1 MKKQTK
7 LLSLLISLALLRTIL
22 PSTVRAEGSQ
32 EEPQPVVGEWEVFVT
47 NPTVPEDDGYTEAEL
62 LEGYFFSVSGLYE
75 DNSSPFLAPRPVL
88 PGELSSVYN
97 EVKPMVKQ
105 VADGTRA
112 STIFEI
118 SGTWTKP
125 KSEWGIT
132 GEVISADALTAEASA
147 AIEAAFNLDAL
158 MQRMLS
164 EMPYELYWFDK
175 TEGIG
180 MSYGVSLSG
189 EILTVKN
196 LKLSMYI
203 SQAYAKIN
211 EGGATYDPLTAD
223 TAKTSAA
230 KRAAEKATQVVAAN
244 TAKSDH
250 EKLKAYL
257 DYIKDAV
264 SYNNEAA
271 NNNAT
276 PYGDPWQII
285 YVFDNDSSTNVV
297 CEGYAKAF
305 KHLCD
310 LSSFSE
316 SDLFC
321 SLVTGTMTV
330 GTNAGPH
337 MWNIVTVGGRNYL
350 VDVTNCDADTVG
362 APDKLFLCG
371 AAENVPSEKYTAT
384 AGSQSIVYEYDTD
397 TLSDYASSDLK
408 LEEMP
413 YSPTGVSGLTV
424 SGTAVSWNATDDA
437 LYYLYPSTA
446 EDADIKAEWKNNTYA
461 SGAALYTG
469 TGETITATT
478 VDGKAMQAQSFR
490 FERVTAGDYK
500 LAIFKP
506 GKYVPK
512 IVSITVE
519 STALDLGQLKLW
531 LYGDVNYD
539 GKVLANDATQIIR
552 KANGVGSIFDT
563 GDTLTKT
570 DRVTAADL
578 NEDGVIKTN
587 DAAQITRFANG
598 LGSAFNNFK

>member
-7 LLSLLISLALLRTIL
+7 LLSLLISLALLLTIL

-32 EEPQPVVGEWEVFVT
+32 EEPQPVVGECEVFVP
-47 NPTVPEDDGYTEAEL
+47 NHTVPEDDGYTEAEL
-62 LEGYFFSVSGLYE
+62 LEGYFLSVSGLYE
-75 DNSSPFLAPRPVL
+75 DNSSPFLAPRPAL

-97 EVKPMVKQ
+97 EVKPMVKL
-105 VADGTRA
+105 VANGTRA

-118 SGTWTKP
+118 PGTWTKP

-211 EGGATYDPLTAD
+211 EGGATYDPFTAD

-257 DYIKDAV
+257 NYIKDAV

-285 YVFDNDSSTNVV
+285 YVFDNNPSTNVV

-330 GTNAGPH
+330 GTSAGPH

-350 VDVTNCDADTVG
+350 VDVTNCDTDAVG

-371 AAENVPSEKYTAT
+371 AAENVPSIKYTAT

-413 YSPTGVSGLTV
+413 YSPTSVSGLTV
-424 SGTAVSWNATDDA
+424 SGTIRSYGSASENITVTLVPIGGSPLVKSVTGSSVTYSFTGVSAGN
-437 LYYLYPSTA
+437 
-446 EDADIKAEWKNNTYA
+446 
-461 SGAALYTG
+461 YTLKVEKKG
-469 TGETITATT
+469 HAPWTE
-478 VDGKAMQAQSFR
+478 
-490 FERVTAGDYK
+490 
-500 LAIFKP
+500 
-506 GKYVPK
+506 
-512 IVSITVE
+512 SITV
-519 STALDLGQLKLW
+519 SNQNIYGKDVTVYLW
-531 LYGDVNYD
+531 GDVNKD
-539 GKVLANDATQIIR
+539 GKVNGTDALWVRQSSAGGRALDAYQKI
-552 KANGVGSIFDT
+552 
-563 GDTLTKT
+563 L
-570 DRVTAADL
+570 ADL
-578 NEDGVIKTN
+578 NRDGKVNGT
-587 DAAQITRFANG
+587 DALWIRQISA
-598 LGSAFNNFK
+598 GSRVLNY

>member
-7 LLSLLISLALLRTIL
+7 LLSFLISLALLLTIL

-32 EEPQPVVGEWEVFVT
+32 EEPEPVVGECEVFVT
-47 NPTVPEDDGYTEAEL
+47 NHTVPEDDGYTEAEL

-75 DNSSPFLAPRPVL
+75 DNSSPFLAPRPAL

-118 SGTWTKP
+118 PGTWTKP

-132 GEVISADALTAEASA
+132 GAVISAGTLTAEASA

-211 EGGATYDPLTAD
+211 EGGATYDPFTAD
-223 TAKTSAA
+223 TARTSAA
-230 KRAAEKATQVVAAN
+230 KRAAENATQVVAAN
-244 TAKSDH
+244 TAKSDY

-257 DYIKDAV
+257 DYIKAAV

-271 NNNAT
+271 NTNAT
-276 PYGDPWQII
+276 PYGDPWQLI
-285 YVFDNDSSTNVV
+285 YVFDGDPDTNVV
-297 CEGYAKAF
+297 CEGYSKAF
-305 KHLCD
+305 KYLCD

-330 GTNAGPH
+330 GTSAGPH

-350 VDVTNCDADTVG
+350 VDVTNCDTGTVG

-384 AGSQSIVYEYDTD
+384 AGSQSIVYEYDAK

-413 YSPTGVSGLTV
+413 YSPTSVSGLTV
-424 SGTAVSWNATDDA
+424 SGTIRS
-437 LYYLYPSTA
+437 YGS
-446 EDADIKAEWKNNTYA
+446 A
-461 SGAALYTG
+461 S
-469 TGETITATT
+469 E
-478 VDGKAMQAQSFR
+478 
-490 FERVTAGDYK
+490 
-500 LAIFKP
+500 
-506 GKYVPK
+506 
-512 IVSITVE
+512 SITVTLIPIGGSPLVKSVSGISVNYSFTGVSAGNYTLKVQKKGHAPWTE
-519 STALDLGQLKLW
+519 SITVSNQNIYGKDVTVYLW
-531 LYGDVNYD
+531 GDVNRD
-539 GKVLANDATQIIR
+539 GKVNGTDALWVRQSSAGGR
-552 KANGVGSIFDT
+552 
-563 GDTLTKT
+563 TLDAYQK
-570 DRVTAADL
+570 VLADL
-578 NEDGVIKTN
+578 NRDGKVNGT
-587 DAAQITRFANG
+587 DALWIRQISA
-598 LGSAFNNFK
+598 GSRVLNY

>member
-7 LLSLLISLALLRTIL
+7 LLSLLISLALLLTIL

-32 EEPQPVVGEWEVFVT
+32 EEPQPVVGECEVFVT
-47 NPTVPEDDGYTEAEL
+47 NHTVPEDDGYTEAEL

-75 DNSSPFLAPRPVL
+75 DNSSPFLAPRPAL

-105 VADGTRA
+105 VADGTRD

-118 SGTWTKP
+118 PGTWAKTK
-125 KSEWGIT
+125 SDWGIT
-132 GEVISADALTAEASA
+132 GAVISAGKLTAEASD

-230 KRAAEKATQVVAAN
+230 KRAAENATQVVAAN

-257 DYIKDAV
+257 DYIKAAV

-285 YVFDNDSSTNVV
+285 YVFDNDPSTNVV

-330 GTNAGPH
+330 GTSAGPH
-337 MWNIVTVGGRNYL
+337 MWNIVTIGGRNYL

-362 APDKLFLCG
+362 VPDKLFLCG
-371 AAENVPSEKYTAT
+371 AAENVPSKKYTAT
-384 AGSQSIVYEYDTD
+384 AGSRSIEYEYDTD

-413 YSPTGVSGLTV
+413 YSPTSVSGLTV
-424 SGTAVSWNATDDA
+424 SGTIRSYGSASEAVTVTLLQGTSVIGSPQVLTG
-437 LYYLYPSTA
+437 
-446 EDADIKAEWKNNTYA
+446 A
-461 SGAALYTG
+461 SGSVPYSQSYSFPAVPAGNYTLKVEKKG
-469 TGETITATT
+469 HAPWTEEIT
-478 VDGKAMQAQSFR
+478 VDSAAIAKD
-490 FERVTAGDYK
+490 VTIY
-500 LAIFKP
+500 
-506 GKYVPK
+506 
-512 IVSITVE
+512 
-519 STALDLGQLKLW
+519 
-531 LYGDVNYD
+531 LYGDINGD
-539 GKVLANDATQIIR
+539 GFVKAND
-552 KANGVGSIFDT
+552 KAFLARYLAYWPGYE
-563 GDTLTKT
+563 TLP
-570 DRVTAADL
+570 VYPAVADL
-578 NEDGVIKTN
+578 NGDGFIKAN
-587 DAAQITRFANG
+587 DKAILARYLAYWPGYETLPIP
-598 LGSAFNNFK
+598 

>member
-7 LLSLLISLALLRTIL
+7 LLSLLISLALLLTIL

-32 EEPQPVVGEWEVFVT
+32 EEPEPVVGECEVFVT
-47 NPTVPEDDGYTEAEL
+47 NHTVPEDDGYTEAEL

-75 DNSSPFLAPRPVL
+75 DNSSPFLAPRPAL

-97 EVKPMVKQ
+97 EVKPMVKL

-112 STIFEI
+112 STIFEVP
-118 SGTWTKP
+118 GTWAKT

-132 GEVISADALTAEASA
+132 GEGISAGTLTAEASA

-230 KRAAEKATQVVAAN
+230 KRAAENATQVVAAN

-330 GTNAGPH
+330 GTKAGPH
-337 MWNIVTVGGRNYL
+337 MWNIVTIGGRNYL
-350 VDVTNCDADTVG
+350 VDATNCDADTVG
-362 APDKLFLCG
+362 VPDKLFLCG
-371 AAENVPSEKYTAT
+371 AAENEPGKKYTAT
-384 AGSQSIVYEYDTD
+384 AGSQSIVYEYDAK
-397 TLSDYASSDLK
+397 TLSDYDSSDLK

-413 YSPTGVSGLTV
+413 YSPTSVSGLTV
-424 SGTAVSWNATDDA
+424 SGMIRS
-437 LYYLYPSTA
+437 YGS
-446 EDADIKAEWKNNTYA
+446 A
-461 SGAALYTG
+461 S
-469 TGETITATT
+469 E
-478 VDGKAMQAQSFR
+478 
-490 FERVTAGDYK
+490 
-500 LAIFKP
+500 
-506 GKYVPK
+506 
-512 IVSITVE
+512 SITVTLIPIGGSPLVKSVSGSSVDYSFTGVSAGNYTLKVEKKGHAPWTE
-519 STALDLGQLKLW
+519 SITVSNQNIYGKDVTVYLW
-531 LYGDVNYD
+531 GDVNRD
-539 GKVLANDATQIIR
+539 GY
-552 KANGVGSIFDT
+552 
-563 GDTLTKT
+563 
-570 DRVTAADL
+570 VTAADAQEIQRKAAGL
-578 NEDGVIKTN
+578 SSVFSTDPNTAYCISRADVNN
-587 DAAQITRFANG
+587 DNRITAADAQEIQRKAAG
-598 LGSAFNNFK
+598 LSSTIDSLP

>member
-7 LLSLLISLALLRTIL
+7 LLSLLISLALLLTIL

-32 EEPQPVVGEWEVFVT
+32 EEPQPVVGECEVFVT
-47 NPTVPEDDGYTEAEL
+47 NHTVPEDDGYTEAEL

-75 DNSSPFLAPRPVL
+75 DNSSPFLAPRPAL

-97 EVKPMVKQ
+97 EVKPMVKL

-112 STIFEI
+112 STIFEVP
-118 SGTWTKP
+118 GTWAKT

-132 GEVISADALTAEASA
+132 GEGISAGTLTAEASA

-230 KRAAEKATQVVAAN
+230 KRAAENATQVVAAN

-257 DYIKDAV
+257 DYIKAAV

-330 GTNAGPH
+330 GTSAGPH

-362 APDKLFLCG
+362 VPDKLFLCG
-371 AAENVPSEKYTAT
+371 AAENEPGKKYTAT
-384 AGSQSIVYEYDTD
+384 AGSQSIVYEYDAD

-413 YSPTGVSGLTV
+413 YSPTSVSGLTV
-424 SGTAVSWNATDDA
+424 SGMIRS
-437 LYYLYPSTA
+437 YGS
-446 EDADIKAEWKNNTYA
+446 A
-461 SGAALYTG
+461 S
-469 TGETITATT
+469 E
-478 VDGKAMQAQSFR
+478 
-490 FERVTAGDYK
+490 
-500 LAIFKP
+500 
-506 GKYVPK
+506 
-512 IVSITVE
+512 SITVTLIPIGGSPLVKAVAGSSVTYSFTGVSAGNYTLKVEKKGHAPWTE
-519 STALDLGQLKLW
+519 SITVSNQNIYGKDVTVYLW
-531 LYGDVNYD
+531 GDVNRD
-539 GKVLANDATQIIR
+539 GD
-552 KANGVGSIFDT
+552 
-563 GDTLTKT
+563 
-570 DRVTAADL
+570 VTAADAQ
-578 NEDGVIKTN
+578 EIQRKAAGVSSVFSTDPNTAYCISRADVNN
-587 DAAQITRFANG
+587 DNKITAADAQEIQRKAAG
-598 LGSAFNNFK
+598 LSSTIDSLP

>member
-7 LLSLLISLALLRTIL
+7 LLSLLISLALLLTIL

-32 EEPQPVVGEWEVFVT
+32 EEPQPVVGECEVFVT
-47 NPTVPEDDGYTEAEL
+47 NHTVPEDDGYTEAEL

-75 DNSSPFLAPRPVL
+75 DNSSPFLAPRPAL

-97 EVKPMVKQ
+97 EVKPMVKL

-112 STIFEI
+112 STIFEVP
-118 SGTWTKP
+118 GTWAKT

-132 GEVISADALTAEASA
+132 GEGISAGTLTAEASA

-211 EGGATYDPLTAD
+211 EGGATYEPLTAD

-230 KRAAEKATQVVAAN
+230 KRAAENATQVVAAN

-257 DYIKDAV
+257 DYIKAAV

-305 KHLCD
+305 KYLCD

-330 GTNAGPH
+330 GTSAGPH
-337 MWNIVTVGGRNYL
+337 MWNIVTIGGRNYL
-350 VDVTNCDADTVG
+350 VDATNCDADTVG

-371 AAENVPSEKYTAT
+371 AAENAPSTKYTAT
-384 AGSQSIVYEYDTD
+384 AGNQSIVYEYDAD

-408 LEEMP
+408 LEKMP
-413 YSPTGVSGLTV
+413 YSPTSVSGLTV
-424 SGTAVSWNATDDA
+424 SGTIRS
-437 LYYLYPSTA
+437 YGS
-446 EDADIKAEWKNNTYA
+446 A
-461 SGAALYTG
+461 S
-469 TGETITATT
+469 E
-478 VDGKAMQAQSFR
+478 
-490 FERVTAGDYK
+490 
-500 LAIFKP
+500 
-506 GKYVPK
+506 
-512 IVSITVE
+512 SITVTLVPIGGSPLVKAVAGSSVTYSFTGVSAGNYTLKVEKKGHAPWTE
-519 STALDLGQLKLW
+519 SITVSNQNIYGKDVTVYLW
-531 LYGDVNYD
+531 GDVNRD
-539 GKVLANDATQIIR
+539 GD
-552 KANGVGSIFDT
+552 
-563 GDTLTKT
+563 
-570 DRVTAADL
+570 VTAADAQ
-578 NEDGVIKTN
+578 EIQRKAAGVSSVFSTDPNTAYCISRADVNN
-587 DAAQITRFANG
+587 DNRITAADAQEIQRKAAG
-598 LGSAFNNFK
+598 LSSTIDSLP

>member
-7 LLSLLISLALLRTIL
+7 LLSLLISLALLLTIL
-22 PSTVRAEGSQ
+22 PSTVRAESSQ
-32 EEPQPVVGEWEVFVT
+32 EEPQPVVGECEVFVT
-47 NPTVPEDDGYTEAEL
+47 NHTVPEDDGYTEAEL

-75 DNSSPFLAPRPVL
+75 DNSSPFLAPRPAL

-97 EVKPMVKQ
+97 EVKPMVKL

-118 SGTWTKP
+118 PGTWTKP

-132 GEVISADALTAEASA
+132 GEVISADALTAEASD

-230 KRAAEKATQVVAAN
+230 KRAAENATQVVAAN

-257 DYIKDAV
+257 DYIKAAV

-330 GTNAGPH
+330 GTKAGPH

-371 AAENVPSEKYTAT
+371 AAENVPSKEYTVT
-384 AGSQSIVYEYDTD
+384 AGSQSIVYEYDAD

-413 YSPTGVSGLTV
+413 YSPTSVSGLTV
-424 SGTAVSWNATDDA
+424 SGTALSWNDKDNAE
-437 LYYLYPSTA
+437 YYLYPTTMS
-446 EDADIKAEWKNNTYA
+446 DADIRAQWKTGGTV
-461 SGAALYTG
+461 SDYTHIG
-469 TGETITATT
+469 TKDTISSMT
-478 VDGKAMQAQSFR
+478 VDGKAMQSQIFSFDS
-490 FERVTAGDYK
+490 VPAGDYK
-500 LAIFKP
+500 LVIFKP
-506 GKYVPK
+506 EKYVPK
-512 IVSITVE
+512 IVEITVE

-539 GKVLANDATQIIR
+539 GKVKAGDATQILKYTSYKR
-552 KANGVGSIFDT
+552 TFSEEEM
-563 GDTLTKT
+563 L
-570 DRVTAADL
+570 AADV
-578 NEDGVIKTN
+578 NNDGKKKAG
-587 DAAQITRFANG
+587 DATQILKYTSYKA
-598 LGSAFNNFK
+598 SAFDNIP

>member
-7 LLSLLISLALLRTIL
+7 LLSLLISLALLLTIL
-22 PSTVRAEGSQ
+22 PSTVRAEESQ
-32 EEPQPVVGEWEVFVT
+32 EEPQPVAGECEVFVT
-47 NPTVPEDDGYTEAEL
+47 NHTVPEDDGYTEAEL

-75 DNSSPFLAPRPVL
+75 DNSSPFLAPRPAL

-105 VADGTRA
+105 VADGTRD

-118 SGTWTKP
+118 PGTWAKP

-132 GEVISADALTAEASA
+132 GEVISAGKLTAEASA
-147 AIEAAFNLDAL
+147 VIEAAFNLDAL

-203 SQAYAKIN
+203 SQAYTKIN
-211 EGGATYDPLTAD
+211 EGGATYDPFTAD
-223 TAKTSAA
+223 TARTSAA
-230 KRAAEKATQVVAAN
+230 KRAAENATQVVAAN
-244 TAKSDH
+244 TAKSDY

-257 DYIKDAV
+257 DYIKAAV

-271 NNNAT
+271 NTNAT
-276 PYGDPWQII
+276 PYGDPWQLI
-285 YVFDNDSSTNVV
+285 YVFDGDKNTNVV

-305 KHLCD
+305 KYLCD

-330 GTNAGPH
+330 GTSAGPH

-350 VDVTNCDADTVG
+350 VDVTNCDTGTVG

-384 AGSQSIVYEYDTD
+384 AGSQSIVYEYDAK

-408 LEEMP
+408 LEEVP
-413 YSPTGVSGLTV
+413 YSPTSVSGLTV
-424 SGTAVSWNATDDA
+424 SGTIRSYGSASENITVTLVPIGGSPLVKSVTGSSVTYSFTGVSAGN
-437 LYYLYPSTA
+437 
-446 EDADIKAEWKNNTYA
+446 
-461 SGAALYTG
+461 YTLKVEKKG
-469 TGETITATT
+469 HAPWTE
-478 VDGKAMQAQSFR
+478 
-490 FERVTAGDYK
+490 
-500 LAIFKP
+500 
-506 GKYVPK
+506 
-512 IVSITVE
+512 SITV
-519 STALDLGQLKLW
+519 SNQNIYGKDVTVYLW
-531 LYGDVNYD
+531 GDVNRD
-539 GKVLANDATQIIR
+539 GD
-552 KANGVGSIFDT
+552 
-563 GDTLTKT
+563 
-570 DRVTAADL
+570 VTAADAQEIQRKAAGL
-578 NEDGVIKTN
+578 SSVFSTDPNTAYCISRADVNN
-587 DAAQITRFANG
+587 DNKITAADAQEIQRKAAG
-598 LGSAFNNFK
+598 LSSTIDSLP

>member
-7 LLSLLISLALLRTIL
+7 LLSLLISLALLLTIL

-32 EEPQPVVGEWEVFVT
+32 EEPQPVVGKCEVFVT
-47 NPTVPEDDGYTEAEL
+47 NHTVPEDDGYTEAEL

-75 DNSSPFLAPRPVL
+75 DNSSPFLAPRPAL

-97 EVKPMVKQ
+97 EVKPMVKL

-112 STIFEI
+112 STIFEVP
-118 SGTWTKP
+118 GTWAKT

-132 GEVISADALTAEASA
+132 GEGISAGTLTAEASA

-211 EGGATYDPLTAD
+211 EGGATYDPFTAD

-230 KRAAEKATQVVAAN
+230 KRAAENATQVVAAN

-330 GTNAGPH
+330 GTSAGPH

-350 VDVTNCDADTVG
+350 VDATNCDADTVG

-371 AAENVPSEKYTAT
+371 AAENVPSKKYTAT
-384 AGSQSIVYEYDTD
+384 AGSQSIVYEYDAK

-413 YSPTGVSGLTV
+413 YSPTSVSGLTV
-424 SGTAVSWNATDDA
+424 SGMIRS
-437 LYYLYPSTA
+437 YGS
-446 EDADIKAEWKNNTYA
+446 A
-461 SGAALYTG
+461 S
-469 TGETITATT
+469 E
-478 VDGKAMQAQSFR
+478 
-490 FERVTAGDYK
+490 
-500 LAIFKP
+500 
-506 GKYVPK
+506 
-512 IVSITVE
+512 SITVTLIPIGGSPLVKAVAGSSVTYSFTGVSAGNYTLKVEKKGHAPWTE
-519 STALDLGQLKLW
+519 SITVSNQNIYGKDVTVYLW
-531 LYGDVNYD
+531 GDVNRD
-539 GKVLANDATQIIR
+539 GD
-552 KANGVGSIFDT
+552 
-563 GDTLTKT
+563 
-570 DRVTAADL
+570 VTAADAQEIQRKAAGL
-578 NEDGVIKTN
+578 SSVFSTDPNTAYCVSRADVNN
-587 DAAQITRFANG
+587 DNKITAADAQEIQRKAAG
-598 LGSAFNNFK
+598 LSSTIDSLP

>member
-7 LLSLLISLALLRTIL
+7 LLSLLISLALLLAIL

-32 EEPQPVVGEWEVFVT
+32 EEPQPVVGECEVFVT
-47 NPTVPEDDGYTEAEL
+47 NHTVPEDDGYTEAEL

-75 DNSSPFLAPRPVL
+75 DNSSPFLAPRPPL

-97 EVKPMVKQ
+97 EVKPMVKL

-118 SGTWTKP
+118 PGTWTKP

-132 GEVISADALTAEASA
+132 GAVISAGTLTAEASA

-211 EGGATYDPLTAD
+211 EDGATYDPLTAD

-230 KRAAEKATQVVAAN
+230 KRAAENATQVVAAN

-257 DYIKDAV
+257 DYIKAAV

-285 YVFDNDSSTNVV
+285 YVFDNNPFTNVV

-330 GTNAGPH
+330 GTSAGPH

-384 AGSQSIVYEYDTD
+384 AGSQSIVYEYGAD

-413 YSPTGVSGLTV
+413 YSPTSVSGLTV
-424 SGTAVSWNATDDA
+424 SGMIRS
-437 LYYLYPSTA
+437 YGS
-446 EDADIKAEWKNNTYA
+446 A
-461 SGAALYTG
+461 S
-469 TGETITATT
+469 E
-478 VDGKAMQAQSFR
+478 
-490 FERVTAGDYK
+490 
-500 LAIFKP
+500 
-506 GKYVPK
+506 
-512 IVSITVE
+512 SITVTLIPIGGSPLVKSVTGSSVNYSFTGVSAGNYTLKVEKKGHAPWAE
-519 STALDLGQLKLW
+519 SITVSNQNIYGKDVTVYLW
-531 LYGDVNYD
+531 GDVNRD
-539 GKVLANDATQIIR
+539 GKVNSTDALWVRQSSAGGRTLDNYQRTLANVNADNKVNSTDALWIRQIS
-552 KANGVGSIFDT
+552 AGS
-563 GDTLTKT
+563 
-570 DRVTAADL
+570 RVL
-578 NEDGVIKTN
+578 NY
-587 DAAQITRFANG
+587 
-598 LGSAFNNFK
+598 

>member
-7 LLSLLISLALLRTIL
+7 LLSLLISLALLLTIL

-32 EEPQPVVGEWEVFVT
+32 EEPEPVVGECEVFVT
-47 NPTVPEDDGYTEAEL
+47 NHTVPEDDGYTEAEL

-75 DNSSPFLAPRPVL
+75 DNSSPFLAPRPAL

-97 EVKPMVKQ
+97 EVKPMVKL

-112 STIFEI
+112 STIFEVP
-118 SGTWTKP
+118 GTWAKT

-132 GEVISADALTAEASA
+132 GEGISAGTLTAEASA

-230 KRAAEKATQVVAAN
+230 KRAAENATQVVAAN

-257 DYIKDAV
+257 DYIKAAV

-330 GTNAGPH
+330 GTSAGPH

-371 AAENVPSEKYTAT
+371 AAENVPSKKYTAT
-384 AGSQSIVYEYDTD
+384 AGSQNIVYEYDAD

-413 YSPTGVSGLTV
+413 YSPTSVSGLTV
-424 SGTAVSWNATDDA
+424 SGLIRS
-437 LYYLYPSTA
+437 YGS
-446 EDADIKAEWKNNTYA
+446 A
-461 SGAALYTG
+461 S
-469 TGETITATT
+469 E
-478 VDGKAMQAQSFR
+478 
-490 FERVTAGDYK
+490 
-500 LAIFKP
+500 
-506 GKYVPK
+506 
-512 IVSITVE
+512 SITVTLIPIGGSPLVKSVTGSSVTYSFTGVSAGNYILKVEKKGHAPWTE
-519 STALDLGQLKLW
+519 SITVSNQNIYGKDVTVYLW
-531 LYGDVNYD
+531 GDVNRD
-539 GKVLANDATQIIR
+539 GKVNGTDALWVRQSSAGGR
-552 KANGVGSIFDT
+552 
-563 GDTLTKT
+563 TLDAYQK
-570 DRVTAADL
+570 VLADL
-578 NEDGVIKTN
+578 NRDGKVNGT
-587 DAAQITRFANG
+587 DALWIRQISA
-598 LGSAFNNFK
+598 GSRVLNY

>member
-7 LLSLLISLALLRTIL
+7 LLSLLISLALLLTIL

-32 EEPQPVVGEWEVFVT
+32 EEPEPVVGECEVFVT
-47 NPTVPEDDGYTEAEL
+47 NHTVPEDDGYTEAEL

-75 DNSSPFLAPRPVL
+75 DNSSPFLAPRPAL

-118 SGTWTKP
+118 PGTWTKP

-132 GEVISADALTAEASA
+132 GAVISAGTLTAEASA

-211 EGGATYDPLTAD
+211 EDGATYDPLTAD
-223 TAKTSAA
+223 TAKTSTA
-230 KRAAEKATQVVAAN
+230 KRAAENATQVVAAN

-285 YVFDNDSSTNVV
+285 YVFDKNPFTNVV

-330 GTNAGPH
+330 GTSAGPH

-350 VDVTNCDADTVG
+350 VDVTNCDTGTVG

-384 AGSQSIVYEYDTD
+384 AGSQSIVYEYDAK

-408 LEEMP
+408 LEEVP
-413 YSPTGVSGLTV
+413 YSPTSVSGLTV
-424 SGTAVSWNATDDA
+424 SGTIRS
-437 LYYLYPSTA
+437 YGS
-446 EDADIKAEWKNNTYA
+446 A
-461 SGAALYTG
+461 S
-469 TGETITATT
+469 E
-478 VDGKAMQAQSFR
+478 
-490 FERVTAGDYK
+490 
-500 LAIFKP
+500 
-506 GKYVPK
+506 
-512 IVSITVE
+512 SITVTLVPIGGSPLVKSVSGSSVNYSFTGVSAGNYTLKVEKKGHAPWTE
-519 STALDLGQLKLW
+519 SITVSNQNIYGKDVTVYLW
-531 LYGDVNYD
+531 GDVNRD
-539 GKVLANDATQIIR
+539 GD
-552 KANGVGSIFDT
+552 
-563 GDTLTKT
+563 
-570 DRVTAADL
+570 VTAADAQEIQRKAAGL
-578 NEDGVIKTN
+578 SSVFSTDPNTAYCISRADVNN
-587 DAAQITRFANG
+587 DNRITAADAQEIQRKAAG
-598 LGSAFNNFK
+598 LSSTIDSLP

>member
-7 LLSLLISLALLRTIL
+7 LLSLLISLALLLTIL

-32 EEPQPVVGEWEVFVT
+32 EEPQPVVGECEVFVT
-47 NPTVPEDDGYTEAEL
+47 NHTVPEDDGYTEAEL

-75 DNSSPFLAPRPVL
+75 DNSSPFLAPRPAL

-118 SGTWTKP
+118 PGTWTKT
-125 KSEWGIT
+125 KSAWGIT
-132 GEVISADALTAEASA
+132 GAVTSEGTLTADASA

-230 KRAAEKATQVVAAN
+230 KRAAENATQVVAAN
-244 TAKSDH
+244 TTKSDH

-257 DYIKDAV
+257 DYIKAAV

-305 KHLCD
+305 KYLCD

-330 GTNAGPH
+330 GTKAGPH

-350 VDVTNCDADTVG
+350 VDVTNCDTGTVG
-362 APDKLFLCG
+362 AQDKLFLCG
-371 AAENVPSEKYTAT
+371 AAENVPSKKYTAT
-384 AGSQSIVYEYDTD
+384 AGSQSIVYEYDAK

-413 YSPTGVSGLTV
+413 YSPTSVSGLTV
-424 SGTAVSWNATDDA
+424 SGTAVSWNDSNDA
-437 LYYLYPSTA
+437 QYYLYPSTMT
-446 EDADIKAEWKNNTYA
+446 DADIRAQWKKGVTV
-461 SGAALYTG
+461 SGYSYIG
-469 TGETITATT
+469 TGGAVTATT
-478 VDGKAMQAQSFR
+478 VDGKAMKAQTFN
-490 FERVTAGDYK
+490 FGTIPAGSYK
-500 LAIFKP
+500 LVIFKP
-506 GKYVPK
+506 KKYVPK
-512 IVSITVE
+512 IVPITVD
-519 STALDLGQLKLW
+519 STDYDCGQLKLW

-539 GKVLANDATQIIR
+539 GKVKAGDATQILKYTSYKR
-552 KANGVGSIFDT
+552 TFSEEEM
-563 GDTLTKT
+563 L
-570 DRVTAADL
+570 AADV
-578 NEDGVIKTN
+578 NNDGKIKAG
-587 DAAQITRFANG
+587 DATQILKYTSYKA
-598 LGSAFNNFK
+598 SAFDNIP

>member
-7 LLSLLISLALLRTIL
+7 LLSLLISLALLLTIL

-32 EEPQPVVGEWEVFVT
+32 EEPEPVVGECEVFVT
-47 NPTVPEDDGYTEAEL
+47 NHTVPEDDGYTEAEL

-75 DNSSPFLAPRPVL
+75 DNSSPFLAPRPAL

-118 SGTWTKP
+118 PGTWTKP

-132 GEVISADALTAEASA
+132 GAVISAGTLTAEASA

-211 EGGATYDPLTAD
+211 EDGATYDPLTAD
-223 TAKTSAA
+223 TAKTSTA
-230 KRAAEKATQVVAAN
+230 KRAAENATQVVAAN

-285 YVFDNDSSTNVV
+285 YVFDNDPSTNVV

-316 SDLFC
+316 SDLYC

-330 GTNAGPH
+330 GTSAGPH

-350 VDVTNCDADTVG
+350 VDVTNCDDDTVG
-362 APDKLFLCG
+362 VPDKLFLCG
-371 AAENVPSEKYTAT
+371 ATENEPSTKYTVT
-384 AGSQSIVYEYDTD
+384 AGSQSIVYEYDAN

-408 LEEMP
+408 LEKMP
-413 YSPTGVSGLTV
+413 YSPTSVSGLTV
-424 SGTAVSWNATDDA
+424 SGTIRS
-437 LYYLYPSTA
+437 YGS
-446 EDADIKAEWKNNTYA
+446 A
-461 SGAALYTG
+461 S
-469 TGETITATT
+469 E
-478 VDGKAMQAQSFR
+478 
-490 FERVTAGDYK
+490 
-500 LAIFKP
+500 
-506 GKYVPK
+506 
-512 IVSITVE
+512 SITVTLVPIGG
-519 STALDLGQLKLW
+519 SPLVKSVTGSSVNYSFTGVSAGNYTLKVEKKGHAPWTEAITVSNQNIYGKDVTVYLW
-531 LYGDVNYD
+531 GDVNRD
-539 GKVLANDATQIIR
+539 GKVNSTDALWVRQSSAGGRTLDNYQRTLANVNADNKVNSTDALWIRQIS
-552 KANGVGSIFDT
+552 AGS
-563 GDTLTKT
+563 
-570 DRVTAADL
+570 RVL
-578 NEDGVIKTN
+578 NY
-587 DAAQITRFANG
+587 
-598 LGSAFNNFK
+598 

>member
-7 LLSLLISLALLRTIL
+7 LLSLLISLALLLTIL
-22 PSTVRAEGSQ
+22 PSTARAQGSQ
-32 EEPQPVVGEWEVFVT
+32 EEPQPVVGECEVFVT
-47 NPTVPEDDGYTEAEL
+47 NHTVPEDDGYTEAEL

-75 DNSSPFLAPRPVL
+75 DNSSPFLAPRPAL

-97 EVKPMVKQ
+97 EVKPMVKL

-118 SGTWTKP
+118 PGTRTKP

-211 EGGATYDPLTAD
+211 EGGATYDPFTAN

-230 KRAAEKATQVVAAN
+230 KRAAENATQVVAAN

-276 PYGDPWQII
+276 PYGDPWQLI
-285 YVFDNDSSTNVV
+285 YVFDNNPSTNVV

-316 SDLFC
+316 SDLLC

-330 GTNAGPH
+330 GTSAGPH
-337 MWNIVTVGGRNYL
+337 MWNIVTFGSRNYL

-371 AAENVPSEKYTAT
+371 AAENEPSKKYTAT
-384 AGSQSIVYEYDTD
+384 AGSQSIVYEYDAD

-413 YSPTGVSGLTV
+413 YSPTSVSGLTV
-424 SGTAVSWNATDDA
+424 SGTIRS
-437 LYYLYPSTA
+437 YGS
-446 EDADIKAEWKNNTYA
+446 A
-461 SGAALYTG
+461 S
-469 TGETITATT
+469 E
-478 VDGKAMQAQSFR
+478 
-490 FERVTAGDYK
+490 
-500 LAIFKP
+500 
-506 GKYVPK
+506 
-512 IVSITVE
+512 SITVTLVPIGGSPLVKSVTGSSVTYSFTGVSAGNYTLKVEKNGHAPWTE
-519 STALDLGQLKLW
+519 SITVSNQNIYGKDVTVYLW
-531 LYGDVNYD
+531 GDVNRD
-539 GKVLANDATQIIR
+539 GY
-552 KANGVGSIFDT
+552 
-563 GDTLTKT
+563 
-570 DRVTAADL
+570 VTAADAQEIQRKAAGL
-578 NEDGVIKTN
+578 SSVFSTDPNTAYCISRADVNN
-587 DAAQITRFANG
+587 DNRITAADAQEIQRKAAG
-598 LGSAFNNFK
+598 LSSTIDSLP

>member
-7 LLSLLISLALLRTIL
+7 LLSLLISLALLLTIL
-22 PSTVRAEGSQ
+22 PSTVRAEGLQ
-32 EEPQPVVGEWEVFVT
+32 EEPQPVVGECEVFVT
-47 NPTVPEDDGYTEAEL
+47 NHTVPEDDGYTEAEL

-75 DNSSPFLAPRPVL
+75 DNSSPFLAPRPAL

-118 SGTWTKP
+118 PGTWAKP

-132 GEVISADALTAEASA
+132 GEVISAGKLTAEASA
-147 AIEAAFNLDAL
+147 VIEAAFNLDAL

-203 SQAYAKIN
+203 SQAYTKIN
-211 EGGATYDPLTAD
+211 EGGATYDPFTAD
-223 TAKTSAA
+223 TARTSAA
-230 KRAAEKATQVVAAN
+230 KRAAENATQVVAAN

-305 KHLCD
+305 KYLCD

-330 GTNAGPH
+330 GTSAGPH

-362 APDKLFLCG
+362 VPDKLFLCG

-384 AGSQSIVYEYDTD
+384 AGSQSIVYEYDAK

-408 LEEMP
+408 LEEVP
-413 YSPTGVSGLTV
+413 YSPTSVSGLTV
-424 SGTAVSWNATDDA
+424 SGTIRS
-437 LYYLYPSTA
+437 YGS
-446 EDADIKAEWKNNTYA
+446 A
-461 SGAALYTG
+461 S
-469 TGETITATT
+469 EN
-478 VDGKAMQAQSFR
+478 
-490 FERVTAGDYK
+490 
-500 LAIFKP
+500 
-506 GKYVPK
+506 
-512 IVSITVE
+512 ITVTLVPIGGSPLVKSVTGSSVTYSFTGVSAGNYTLKVEKKGHAPWTE
-519 STALDLGQLKLW
+519 SVTVSNQNIYGKDVTVYLW
-531 LYGDVNYD
+531 GDINRD
-539 GKVLANDATQIIR
+539 GD
-552 KANGVGSIFDT
+552 
-563 GDTLTKT
+563 
-570 DRVTAADL
+570 VTAADAQEIQRKAAGL
-578 NEDGVIKTN
+578 SSVFGTDPNTAYCISRADINSDNKITAA
-587 DAAQITRFANG
+587 DAQEIQRKAAG
-598 LGSAFNNFK
+598 LSSTIDNLP

>member
-7 LLSLLISLALLRTIL
+7 LLSLLISLALLLTIL

-32 EEPQPVVGEWEVFVT
+32 EEPQPVVGECEVFVT
-47 NPTVPEDDGYTEAEL
+47 NHTVPEDDGYTEAEL

-75 DNSSPFLAPRPVL
+75 DNSSPFLAPRPAL

-97 EVKPMVKQ
+97 EVKPMVKL

-112 STIFEI
+112 STIFELP
-118 SGTWTKP
+118 GTWTKP

-132 GEVISADALTAEASA
+132 GEGISAGTLTAEASA

-230 KRAAEKATQVVAAN
+230 KRAAENATQVVAAN

-257 DYIKDAV
+257 DYIKAAV

-330 GTNAGPH
+330 GTSAGPH

-362 APDKLFLCG
+362 VPDKLFLCG
-371 AAENVPSEKYTAT
+371 AAENEPGKKYTAT
-384 AGSQSIVYEYDTD
+384 AGSQSIVYEYDAD

-413 YSPTGVSGLTV
+413 YSPTSVSGLTV
-424 SGTAVSWNATDDA
+424 SGMIRS
-437 LYYLYPSTA
+437 YGS
-446 EDADIKAEWKNNTYA
+446 A
-461 SGAALYTG
+461 S
-469 TGETITATT
+469 E
-478 VDGKAMQAQSFR
+478 
-490 FERVTAGDYK
+490 
-500 LAIFKP
+500 
-506 GKYVPK
+506 
-512 IVSITVE
+512 SITVTLIPIGGSPLVKSVSGSSVDYSFTGVSAGNYTLKVEKKGHAPWTE
-519 STALDLGQLKLW
+519 SITVSNQNIYGKDVTVYLW
-531 LYGDVNYD
+531 GDVNRD
-539 GKVLANDATQIIR
+539 GKVNGTDALWVRQSSAGGR
-552 KANGVGSIFDT
+552 
-563 GDTLTKT
+563 TLDAYQK
-570 DRVTAADL
+570 VLADL
-578 NEDGVIKTN
+578 NRDGKVNGT
-587 DAAQITRFANG
+587 DALWIRQISA
-598 LGSAFNNFK
+598 GSRVLNY

>member
-7 LLSLLISLALLRTIL
+7 LLSLLISLALLLTIL

-32 EEPQPVVGEWEVFVT
+32 EEPEPVVGECEVFVT
-47 NPTVPEDDGYTEAEL
+47 NHTVPEDDGYTEAEL

-75 DNSSPFLAPRPVL
+75 DNFSPFLAPRPPL

-97 EVKPMVKQ
+97 EVKPMVKL

-118 SGTWTKP
+118 PGTWTKP

-132 GEVISADALTAEASA
+132 GAVISAGTLTAEASA

-211 EGGATYDPLTAD
+211 EDGATYDPLTAD
-223 TAKTSAA
+223 TAKTSTA
-230 KRAAEKATQVVAAN
+230 KRAAENATQVVAAN

-285 YVFDNDSSTNVV
+285 YVFDNDPSTNVV

-316 SDLFC
+316 SDLYC

-330 GTNAGPH
+330 GTSAGPH

-350 VDVTNCDADTVG
+350 VDVTNCDDDTVG
-362 APDKLFLCG
+362 VPDKLFLCG
-371 AAENVPSEKYTAT
+371 ATENEPSTKYTVT
-384 AGSQSIVYEYDTD
+384 AGSQSIVYEYDAN

-408 LEEMP
+408 LEKMP
-413 YSPTGVSGLTV
+413 YSPTSVSGLTV
-424 SGTAVSWNATDDA
+424 SGTIRS
-437 LYYLYPSTA
+437 YGS
-446 EDADIKAEWKNNTYA
+446 A
-461 SGAALYTG
+461 S
-469 TGETITATT
+469 E
-478 VDGKAMQAQSFR
+478 
-490 FERVTAGDYK
+490 
-500 LAIFKP
+500 
-506 GKYVPK
+506 
-512 IVSITVE
+512 SITVTLVPIGG
-519 STALDLGQLKLW
+519 SPLVKSVTGSSVNYSFTGVSAGNYTLKVEKKGHAPWTEAITVSNQNIYGKDVTVYLW
-531 LYGDVNYD
+531 GDVNRD
-539 GKVLANDATQIIR
+539 GKVNSTDALWVRQSSAGGRTLDNYQRTLANVNADNKVNSTDALWIRQIS
-552 KANGVGSIFDT
+552 AGS
-563 GDTLTKT
+563 
-570 DRVTAADL
+570 RVL
-578 NEDGVIKTN
+578 NY
-587 DAAQITRFANG
+587 
-598 LGSAFNNFK
+598 

>member
-7 LLSLLISLALLRTIL
+7 LLSLLISLALLLTIL

-32 EEPQPVVGEWEVFVT
+32 EEPQPVVGECEVFVP
-47 NPTVPEDDGYTEAEL
+47 NHTVPEDDGYTEAEL

-75 DNSSPFLAPRPVL
+75 DNSSPFLAPRPAL

-118 SGTWTKP
+118 PGTWAKT

-132 GEVISADALTAEASA
+132 GAVISAGKLTAEASA

-189 EILTVKN
+189 EILTVNN

-230 KRAAEKATQVVAAN
+230 KRAAENATQVVAAN

-257 DYIKDAV
+257 DYIKTAV

-285 YVFDNDSSTNVV
+285 YVFDNDLSTNVV

-330 GTNAGPH
+330 GTKAGPH

-371 AAENVPSEKYTAT
+371 AAENVPSQKYTAT
-384 AGSQSIVYEYDTD
+384 AGSQSIVYEYDAK

-413 YSPTGVSGLTV
+413 YSPTSVSGLTV
-424 SGTAVSWNATDDA
+424 SGTIRS
-437 LYYLYPSTA
+437 YGS
-446 EDADIKAEWKNNTYA
+446 A
-461 SGAALYTG
+461 S
-469 TGETITATT
+469 E
-478 VDGKAMQAQSFR
+478 
-490 FERVTAGDYK
+490 
-500 LAIFKP
+500 
-506 GKYVPK
+506 
-512 IVSITVE
+512 SITVTLVPIGGSPLVKSVTGSSVTYSFTGVSAGNYTLKVEKNGHAPWTE
-519 STALDLGQLKLW
+519 SITVSNQNIYGKDVTVYLW
-531 LYGDVNYD
+531 GDVNRD
-539 GKVLANDATQIIR
+539 GD
-552 KANGVGSIFDT
+552 
-563 GDTLTKT
+563 
-570 DRVTAADL
+570 VTAADAQEIQRKAAGL
-578 NEDGVIKTN
+578 SSVFSTDPNTAYCISRADVNN
-587 DAAQITRFANG
+587 DNKITAADAQEIQRKAAG
-598 LGSAFNNFK
+598 LSSTIDSLP

>member
-7 LLSLLISLALLRTIL
+7 LLSLLISLALLLTIL

-32 EEPQPVVGEWEVFVT
+32 EEPQPVVGKCEVFVT
-47 NPTVPEDDGYTEAEL
+47 NHTVPEDDGYTEAEL

-75 DNSSPFLAPRPVL
+75 DNSSPFLAPRPAL

-97 EVKPMVKQ
+97 EVKPMVKL

-112 STIFEI
+112 STIFEVP
-118 SGTWTKP
+118 GTWAKT

-132 GEVISADALTAEASA
+132 GEGISAGTLTAEASA

-230 KRAAEKATQVVAAN
+230 KRAAENATQVVAAN

-305 KHLCD
+305 KYLCD
-310 LSSFSE
+310 LYSFSE

-330 GTNAGPH
+330 GTSAGPH
-337 MWNIVTVGGRNYL
+337 MWNIVTIGGRNYL
-350 VDVTNCDADTVG
+350 VDVTNCDTRTVG
-362 APDKLFLCG
+362 APNQLFLCG
-371 AAENVPSEKYTAT
+371 VTEIEGAKKYKANV
-384 AGSQSIVYEYDTD
+384 GSGVTYEYDDETISNF
-397 TLSDYASSDLK
+397 TEEELK
-408 LEEMP
+408 L
-413 YSPTGVSGLTV
+413 SPTAYT
-424 SGTAVSWNATDDA
+424 
-437 LYYLYPSTA
+437 P
-446 EDADIKAEWKNNTYA
+446 
-461 SGAALYTG
+461 SGAATPL
-469 TGETITATT
+469 
-478 VDGKAMQAQSFR
+478 
-490 FERVTAGDYK
+490 
-500 LAIFKP
+500 L
-506 GKYVPK
+506 
-512 IVSITVE
+512 
-519 STALDLGQLKLW
+519 
-531 LYGDVNYD
+531 GDVNKD
-539 GKVLANDATQIIR
+539 GKIDANDMQRIYAHISGENVFSDLAQGDVNGDS
-552 KANGVGSIFDT
+552 KVDANDMQRIYAHISGENSFH
-563 GDTLTKT
+563 
-570 DRVTAADL
+570 
-578 NEDGVIKTN
+578 
-587 DAAQITRFANG
+587 
-598 LGSAFNNFK
+598 

>member
-7 LLSLLISLALLRTIL
+7 LLSLLISLALLLTIL

-32 EEPQPVVGEWEVFVT
+32 EEPQPVVGECEVFVT
-47 NPTVPEDDGYTEAEL
+47 NHTVPEDDGYTEAEL

-75 DNSSPFLAPRPVL
+75 DNSSPFLAPRPTL

-97 EVKPMVKQ
+97 EVKPMVKL

-118 SGTWTKP
+118 PGTWTKP

-211 EGGATYDPLTAD
+211 EGGATYDPFTAN

-230 KRAAEKATQVVAAN
+230 KRAAENATQVVTAN

-276 PYGDPWQII
+276 PYGDPWQLI
-285 YVFDNDSSTNVV
+285 YVFDNNPSTNVV

-316 SDLFC
+316 SDLLC

-330 GTNAGPH
+330 GTSAGPH
-337 MWNIVTVGGRNYL
+337 MWNIVTFGSRNYL

-371 AAENVPSEKYTAT
+371 AAENEPSKKYTAT
-384 AGSQSIVYEYDTD
+384 AGSQSIVYEYDAD

-413 YSPTGVSGLTV
+413 YSPTSVSGLTV
-424 SGTAVSWNATDDA
+424 SGTIRS
-437 LYYLYPSTA
+437 YGS
-446 EDADIKAEWKNNTYA
+446 A
-461 SGAALYTG
+461 S
-469 TGETITATT
+469 E
-478 VDGKAMQAQSFR
+478 
-490 FERVTAGDYK
+490 
-500 LAIFKP
+500 
-506 GKYVPK
+506 
-512 IVSITVE
+512 SITVTLVPIGGSPLVKSVTGSSVNYSFTGVSAGNYTLKVEKKGHAPWTE
-519 STALDLGQLKLW
+519 SITVSNQNIYGKDVTVYLW
-531 LYGDVNYD
+531 GDVNRD
-539 GKVLANDATQIIR
+539 GKVNSTDALWVRQSSAGGRTLDNYQRTLANVNADNKVNSTDALWIRQIS
-552 KANGVGSIFDT
+552 AGS
-563 GDTLTKT
+563 
-570 DRVTAADL
+570 RVL
-578 NEDGVIKTN
+578 NY
-587 DAAQITRFANG
+587 
-598 LGSAFNNFK
+598 

>member
-7 LLSLLISLALLRTIL
+7 LLSLLISLALLLTIL

-32 EEPQPVVGEWEVFVT
+32 EEPQPVVGECEVFVT
-47 NPTVPEDDGYTEAEL
+47 NHTVPEDDGYTEAEL

-75 DNSSPFLAPRPVL
+75 DNSSPFLAPRPAL

-118 SGTWTKP
+118 PGTWTKP

-132 GEVISADALTAEASA
+132 GEVISANALTAEASA

-175 TEGIG
+175 TKGIG

-230 KRAAEKATQVVAAN
+230 KRAAENATQVVAAN

-257 DYIKDAV
+257 DYIKAAV

-305 KHLCD
+305 KYLCD

-330 GTNAGPH
+330 GTSAGPH

-371 AAENVPSEKYTAT
+371 AAENVPSKKYTVT
-384 AGSQSIVYEYDTD
+384 AGSQSIVYEYDAD

-413 YSPTGVSGLTV
+413 YSPTSVSGLTV
-424 SGTAVSWNATDDA
+424 SGTIRS
-437 LYYLYPSTA
+437 YGS
-446 EDADIKAEWKNNTYA
+446 A
-461 SGAALYTG
+461 S
-469 TGETITATT
+469 E
-478 VDGKAMQAQSFR
+478 
-490 FERVTAGDYK
+490 
-500 LAIFKP
+500 
-506 GKYVPK
+506 
-512 IVSITVE
+512 SITVTLVPIGGSPLVKSVTGSSVTYSFTGVSAGNYTLKVEKNGHAPWTE
-519 STALDLGQLKLW
+519 SITVSNQNIYGKDVTVYLW
-531 LYGDVNYD
+531 GDVNRD
-539 GKVLANDATQIIR
+539 GD
-552 KANGVGSIFDT
+552 
-563 GDTLTKT
+563 
-570 DRVTAADL
+570 VTAADAQEIQRKAAGL
-578 NEDGVIKTN
+578 SSVFSTDPNTAYCISRADVNN
-587 DAAQITRFANG
+587 DNKITAADAQEIQRKAAG
-598 LGSAFNNFK
+598 LSSTIDSLP

>member
-7 LLSLLISLALLRTIL
+7 LLSLLISLALLLTIL

-32 EEPQPVVGEWEVFVT
+32 EEPEPVVGECEVFVT
-47 NPTVPEDDGYTEAEL
+47 NHTVPEDDGYTEAEL

-75 DNSSPFLAPRPVL
+75 DNSSPFLAPRPPL

-97 EVKPMVKQ
+97 EVKPMVKL

-118 SGTWTKP
+118 PGTWTKP

-132 GEVISADALTAEASA
+132 GAVISAGTLTAEASA

-211 EGGATYDPLTAD
+211 EGGATYDPFTAD
-223 TAKTSAA
+223 TARTSAA
-230 KRAAEKATQVVAAN
+230 KRAAENATQVVAAN

-257 DYIKDAV
+257 NYIKDAV

-285 YVFDNDSSTNVV
+285 YVFDKNPFTNVV

-305 KHLCD
+305 KYLCD

-330 GTNAGPH
+330 GTSAGPH

-350 VDVTNCDADTVG
+350 VDVTNCDTGTVG

-384 AGSQSIVYEYDTD
+384 AGSQSIVYEYDAK

-413 YSPTGVSGLTV
+413 YSPTSVSGLTV
-424 SGTAVSWNATDDA
+424 SGTIRSYGSASESITVTLIPIGGSPLVKSVTGSSVTYSFTGVSAGN
-437 LYYLYPSTA
+437 
-446 EDADIKAEWKNNTYA
+446 
-461 SGAALYTG
+461 YTLKVEKKG
-469 TGETITATT
+469 HAPWTESIT
-478 VDGKAMQAQSFR
+478 VSNQNI
-490 FERVTAGDYK
+490 Y
-500 LAIFKP
+500 
-506 GKYVPK
+506 GKYV
-512 IVSITVE
+512 TVY
-519 STALDLGQLKLW
+519 LW
-531 LYGDVNYD
+531 GDVNRD
-539 GKVLANDATQIIR
+539 GD
-552 KANGVGSIFDT
+552 
-563 GDTLTKT
+563 
-570 DRVTAADL
+570 VTAADAQEIQRKAAGL
-578 NEDGVIKTN
+578 SSVFSTDPNTAYCISRADVNN
-587 DAAQITRFANG
+587 DNKITAADAQEIQRKAAG
-598 LGSAFNNFK
+598 LSSTIDSLP

>member
-7 LLSLLISLALLRTIL
+7 LLSLLISLALLLTIL

-32 EEPQPVVGEWEVFVT
+32 EEPQPVVGECEVFVT
-47 NPTVPEDDGYTEAEL
+47 NHTVPEDDGYTEAEL

-75 DNSSPFLAPRPVL
+75 DNSSPFLAPRPAL

-112 STIFEI
+112 STIFEVP
-118 SGTWTKP
+118 GTWAKT

-132 GEVISADALTAEASA
+132 GEGISAGTLTAEASA

-180 MSYGVSLSG
+180 MSYRISLSG

-230 KRAAEKATQVVAAN
+230 KRAAENATQVVAAN

-257 DYIKDAV
+257 DYIKAAV

-276 PYGDPWQII
+276 PYGDPWQLI
-285 YVFDNDSSTNVV
+285 YVFDGDKNTNVV
-297 CEGYAKAF
+297 CEGYSKAF
-305 KHLCD
+305 KYLCD

-330 GTNAGPH
+330 GTSAGPH

-371 AAENVPSEKYTAT
+371 AAENEPSKKYTAT
-384 AGSQSIVYEYDTD
+384 AGSQSIVYEYDAD

-413 YSPTGVSGLTV
+413 YSPASVSGLTV
-424 SGTAVSWNATDDA
+424 SGTIRS
-437 LYYLYPSTA
+437 YGS
-446 EDADIKAEWKNNTYA
+446 A
-461 SGAALYTG
+461 S
-469 TGETITATT
+469 E
-478 VDGKAMQAQSFR
+478 
-490 FERVTAGDYK
+490 
-500 LAIFKP
+500 
-506 GKYVPK
+506 
-512 IVSITVE
+512 SITVTLVPIGGSPLVKSVTGSSVTYSFTGVSAGNYTLKVEKKGHAPWTE
-519 STALDLGQLKLW
+519 SITVSNQNIYGKDVTVYLW
-531 LYGDVNYD
+531 GDVNRD
-539 GKVLANDATQIIR
+539 GY
-552 KANGVGSIFDT
+552 
-563 GDTLTKT
+563 
-570 DRVTAADL
+570 VTAADAQEIQRKAAGL
-578 NEDGVIKTN
+578 SSVFSTDPNTAYCISRADVNN
-587 DAAQITRFANG
+587 DNRITAADAQEIQRKAAG
-598 LGSAFNNFK
+598 LSSTIDSLP

>member
-7 LLSLLISLALLRTIL
+7 LLSLLISLALLLTIL

-32 EEPQPVVGEWEVFVT
+32 EEPQPVVGECEVFVP
-47 NPTVPEDDGYTEAEL
+47 NHTVPEDDGYTEAEL

-75 DNSSPFLAPRPVL
+75 DNSSPFLAPRPAL

-118 SGTWTKP
+118 PGTWTKT

-132 GEVISADALTAEASA
+132 GAVTSEGTLTAEASA

-180 MSYGVSLSG
+180 MSYRISLSG
-189 EILTVKN
+189 ENLTVKN
-196 LKLSMYI
+196 LRLSMYI

-211 EGGATYDPLTAD
+211 EGGATYDPLTAN

-230 KRAAEKATQVVAAN
+230 KRAAENATQVVAAN

-257 DYIKDAV
+257 DYIKAAV

-285 YVFDNDSSTNVV
+285 YVFDNDPSTNVV

-330 GTNAGPH
+330 GTSAGPH
-337 MWNIVTVGGRNYL
+337 MWNIVTIGSRNYL

-371 AAENVPSEKYTAT
+371 AAENVPSKKYTAT
-384 AGSQSIVYEYDTD
+384 AGSRSIVYEYDAD

-413 YSPTGVSGLTV
+413 YSPTSVSGLTV
-424 SGTAVSWNATDDA
+424 SGTIRS
-437 LYYLYPSTA
+437 YGS
-446 EDADIKAEWKNNTYA
+446 A
-461 SGAALYTG
+461 S
-469 TGETITATT
+469 E
-478 VDGKAMQAQSFR
+478 
-490 FERVTAGDYK
+490 
-500 LAIFKP
+500 
-506 GKYVPK
+506 
-512 IVSITVE
+512 SITVTLVPIGGSPLVKSVSGSNVTYSFTGVSAGNYTLKVEKKGHAPWTE
-519 STALDLGQLKLW
+519 SITVSSQNIYGKDVAVYLW
-531 LYGDVNYD
+531 GDVNRD
-539 GKVLANDATQIIR
+539 GD
-552 KANGVGSIFDT
+552 
-563 GDTLTKT
+563 
-570 DRVTAADL
+570 VTAADAQEIQRKAAGL
-578 NEDGVIKTN
+578 SSVFSTDPNTAYCISRADVNN
-587 DAAQITRFANG
+587 DNRITAADAQEIQRKAAG
-598 LGSAFNNFK
+598 LSSTIDSLP

>member
-7 LLSLLISLALLRTIL
+7 LLSLLISLALLLTIL

-32 EEPQPVVGEWEVFVT
+32 EEPEPVVGECEVFVT
-47 NPTVPEDDGYTEAEL
+47 NHTVPEDDGYTEAEL

-75 DNSSPFLAPRPVL
+75 DNSSPFLAPRPAL

-97 EVKPMVKQ
+97 EVKPMVKL

-112 STIFEI
+112 STIFEVP
-118 SGTWTKP
+118 GTWAKT

-132 GEVISADALTAEASA
+132 GEGISAGTLTAEASA

-211 EGGATYDPLTAD
+211 EGGATYDPFTAD

-230 KRAAEKATQVVAAN
+230 KRAAENATQVVAAN

-285 YVFDNDSSTNVV
+285 YVFDNNHLTNVV

-330 GTNAGPH
+330 GTSAGPH
-337 MWNIVTVGGRNYL
+337 MWNIVTIGGRNYL
-350 VDVTNCDADTVG
+350 VDATNCDADTVG

-371 AAENVPSEKYTAT
+371 AAENEPGKKYTAT
-384 AGSQSIVYEYDTD
+384 AGSQSIVYEYDAD

-413 YSPTGVSGLTV
+413 YSPTSVSGLTV
-424 SGTAVSWNATDDA
+424 SGMIRS
-437 LYYLYPSTA
+437 YGS
-446 EDADIKAEWKNNTYA
+446 A
-461 SGAALYTG
+461 S
-469 TGETITATT
+469 E
-478 VDGKAMQAQSFR
+478 
-490 FERVTAGDYK
+490 
-500 LAIFKP
+500 
-506 GKYVPK
+506 
-512 IVSITVE
+512 SITVTLIPIGGSPLVKSVSGSSVDYSFTGVSAGNYTLKVEKKGHAPWTE
-519 STALDLGQLKLW
+519 SITVSNQNIYGKDVTVYLW
-531 LYGDVNYD
+531 GDVNRD
-539 GKVLANDATQIIR
+539 GD
-552 KANGVGSIFDT
+552 
-563 GDTLTKT
+563 
-570 DRVTAADL
+570 VTAADAQEIQRKAAGL
-578 NEDGVIKTN
+578 SSVFSTDPNTAYCISRADVNN
-587 DAAQITRFANG
+587 DNRITAADAQEIQRKAAG
-598 LGSAFNNFK
+598 LSSTIDSLP

>member
-7 LLSLLISLALLRTIL
+7 LLSLLISLALLLTIL

-32 EEPQPVVGEWEVFVT
+32 EEPEPVVGECEVFVS
-47 NPTVPEDDGYTEAEL
+47 NHTVPEDDGYTEAEL

-75 DNSSPFLAPRPVL
+75 DNSSPFLAPRPAL

-105 VADGTRA
+105 VADGTRT

-118 SGTWTKP
+118 PGTWAKT

-132 GEVISADALTAEASA
+132 GAVISAGKLTAEASA

-189 EILTVKN
+189 EILTVNN

-211 EGGATYDPLTAD
+211 EGGATYDPLTAN

-230 KRAAEKATQVVAAN
+230 KRAAENATQVVAAN

-257 DYIKDAV
+257 DYIKAAV

-271 NNNAT
+271 NNNNAT

-285 YVFDNDSSTNVV
+285 YVFDNDPSTNVV

-330 GTNAGPH
+330 GTSAGPH
-337 MWNIVTVGGRNYL
+337 MWNIVTIGGRNYL

-362 APDKLFLCG
+362 VPDKLFLCG
-371 AAENVPSEKYTAT
+371 AAENVPSKKYTAT
-384 AGSQSIVYEYDTD
+384 AGSRSIVYEYDAD

-413 YSPTGVSGLTV
+413 YSPTSVSGLTV
-424 SGTAVSWNATDDA
+424 RGTIRSYGSASESVTVTLVPIGGSPLVKSVSGSSVNYSFTGVSAGN
-437 LYYLYPSTA
+437 
-446 EDADIKAEWKNNTYA
+446 
-461 SGAALYTG
+461 YTLKVQKKG
-469 TGETITATT
+469 HAPWTE
-478 VDGKAMQAQSFR
+478 
-490 FERVTAGDYK
+490 
-500 LAIFKP
+500 
-506 GKYVPK
+506 
-512 IVSITVE
+512 SITV
-519 STALDLGQLKLW
+519 SNQNIYGKDVTVYLW
-531 LYGDVNYD
+531 GDVNRD
-539 GKVLANDATQIIR
+539 GD
-552 KANGVGSIFDT
+552 
-563 GDTLTKT
+563 
-570 DRVTAADL
+570 VTAADAQEIQRKAAGL
-578 NEDGVIKTN
+578 SSVFSTDPNTAYCISRADVNN
-587 DAAQITRFANG
+587 DNRITAADAQEIQRKAAG
-598 LGSAFNNFK
+598 LSSTIDSLP

>member
-7 LLSLLISLALLRTIL
+7 LLSLLISLALLLTIL

-32 EEPQPVVGEWEVFVT
+32 EEPQPVVGECEVFVT
-47 NPTVPEDDGYTEAEL
+47 NHTVPEDDGYTEAEL

-75 DNSSPFLAPRPVL
+75 DNSSPFLAPRPAL

-97 EVKPMVKQ
+97 EVKPMVKL

-118 SGTWTKP
+118 PGTWTKP

-147 AIEAAFNLDAL
+147 AIEASFDLDAL

-211 EGGATYDPLTAD
+211 EGGATYDPFTAN

-230 KRAAEKATQVVAAN
+230 KRAAENATQVVAAN

-276 PYGDPWQII
+276 PYGDPWQLI
-285 YVFDNDSSTNVV
+285 YVFDNNPSTNVV

-316 SDLFC
+316 SDLLC

-330 GTNAGPH
+330 GTSAGPH
-337 MWNIVTVGGRNYL
+337 MWNIVTFGSRNYL

-371 AAENVPSEKYTAT
+371 AAENEPSKKYTAT
-384 AGSQSIVYEYDTD
+384 AGSQSIVYEYDAD

-413 YSPTGVSGLTV
+413 YSPTSVSGLTV
-424 SGTAVSWNATDDA
+424 SGTAVSWNATNDA
-437 LYYLYPSTA
+437 LYYLYPSTM
-446 EDADIKAEWKNNTYA
+446 EDAAIRAQWKTGGTVTGYT
-461 SGAALYTG
+461 YTG
-469 TGETITATT
+469 AGGAVTATT
-478 VDGKAMQAQSFR
+478 VDGKAMKAQTFSFDT
-490 FERVTAGDYK
+490 VAAGEYK
-500 LAIFKP
+500 LVIFKP
-506 GKYVPK
+506 KKYVPK

-539 GKVLANDATQIIR
+539 GKVLANDAPQIIR

>member
-7 LLSLLISLALLRTIL
+7 LLSLLISLALLLTIL

-32 EEPQPVVGEWEVFVT
+32 EEPQPVVGECEVFVP
-47 NPTVPEDDGYTEAEL
+47 NHTVPEDDGYTEAEL

-75 DNSSPFLAPRPVL
+75 DNSSPFLAPRPAL

-118 SGTWTKP
+118 PGTWTKP

-132 GEVISADALTAEASA
+132 GAVISAGTLTAEASA

-223 TAKTSAA
+223 TAKTSTA
-230 KRAAEKATQVVAAN
+230 KRAAENATQVVAAK

-305 KHLCD
+305 KYLCD

-330 GTNAGPH
+330 GTSVGPH

-350 VDVTNCDADTVG
+350 VDVTNCDDDTVG
-362 APDKLFLCG
+362 VPDKLFLCG
-371 AAENVPSEKYTAT
+371 ATENEPSTKYTVT
-384 AGSQSIVYEYDTD
+384 AGSQSIVYEYDAD

-413 YSPTGVSGLTV
+413 YSPTSVSGLTV
-424 SGTAVSWNATDDA
+424 SGTIRS
-437 LYYLYPSTA
+437 YGS
-446 EDADIKAEWKNNTYA
+446 A
-461 SGAALYTG
+461 S
-469 TGETITATT
+469 E
-478 VDGKAMQAQSFR
+478 
-490 FERVTAGDYK
+490 
-500 LAIFKP
+500 
-506 GKYVPK
+506 
-512 IVSITVE
+512 SITVTLIPIGGSPLVKSVSGSSMDYSFTGVSAGNYTLKVEKKGHAPWTE
-519 STALDLGQLKLW
+519 SITVSNQNIYGKDVTVYLW
-531 LYGDVNYD
+531 GDVNRD
-539 GKVLANDATQIIR
+539 GD
-552 KANGVGSIFDT
+552 
-563 GDTLTKT
+563 
-570 DRVTAADL
+570 VTAADAQEIQRKAAGL
-578 NEDGVIKTN
+578 SSVFSTDPNTAYCISRADVNN
-587 DAAQITRFANG
+587 DNRITAADAQEIQRKAAG
-598 LGSAFNNFK
+598 LSSTIDSLP

>member
-7 LLSLLISLALLRTIL
+7 LLSLLISLALLLTIL

-32 EEPQPVVGEWEVFVT
+32 EEPQPVVGECEVFVT
-47 NPTVPEDDGYTEAEL
+47 NHTVPEDDGYTEAEL

-75 DNSSPFLAPRPVL
+75 DNSSPFLAPRPAL

-105 VADGTRA
+105 VADGTRD

-118 SGTWTKP
+118 PGTWAKP

-132 GEVISADALTAEASA
+132 GEVISAGKLTAEASA
-147 AIEAAFNLDAL
+147 AIDAAFNLDAL

-211 EGGATYDPLTAD
+211 EGGATYDPFTAD

-230 KRAAEKATQVVAAN
+230 KRAADNATQVVAAN

-285 YVFDNDSSTNVV
+285 YVFDNNPLTNVV

-330 GTNAGPH
+330 GTSAGPH
-337 MWNIVTVGGRNYL
+337 MWNIVTIGGRNYL
-350 VDVTNCDADTVG
+350 VDVTNCDADAVG

-371 AAENVPSEKYTAT
+371 AAENVPSKKYTAT
-384 AGSQSIVYEYDTD
+384 AGSRSIVYEYDAD

-408 LEEMP
+408 LEKMP
-413 YSPTGVSGLTV
+413 YSPTSVSGLTV
-424 SGTAVSWNATDDA
+424 SGM
-437 LYYLYPSTA
+437 
-446 EDADIKAEWKNNTYA
+446 IKSYGSA
-461 SGAALYTG
+461 S
-469 TGETITATT
+469 E
-478 VDGKAMQAQSFR
+478 
-490 FERVTAGDYK
+490 
-500 LAIFKP
+500 
-506 GKYVPK
+506 
-512 IVSITVE
+512 SITVTLVPIGGSPLVKSVSGISVNYSFTGVSAGNYTLKVQKKGHAPWTE
-519 STALDLGQLKLW
+519 SITVSNQNIYGKDVTVYLW
-531 LYGDVNYD
+531 GDVNRD
-539 GKVLANDATQIIR
+539 GKVNGTDALWVRQSSAGGR
-552 KANGVGSIFDT
+552 
-563 GDTLTKT
+563 TLDAYQK
-570 DRVTAADL
+570 VLADL
-578 NEDGVIKTN
+578 NRDGKVNGT
-587 DAAQITRFANG
+587 DALWIRQISA
-598 LGSAFNNFK
+598 GSRVLNY

>member
-7 LLSLLISLALLRTIL
+7 LLSLLISLALLLTIL

-32 EEPQPVVGEWEVFVT
+32 EEPQPVVGKCEVFVT
-47 NPTVPEDDGYTEAEL
+47 NHTVPEDDGYTEAEL

-75 DNSSPFLAPRPVL
+75 DNSSPFLAPRPAL

-97 EVKPMVKQ
+97 EVKPMVKL

-112 STIFEI
+112 STIFEVP
-118 SGTWTKP
+118 GTWAKT

-132 GEVISADALTAEASA
+132 GEGISAGTLTAEASA

-230 KRAAEKATQVVAAN
+230 KRAAENATQVVAAN

-285 YVFDNDSSTNVV
+285 YVFDNNPLTNVV

-330 GTNAGPH
+330 GTSAGPH

-371 AAENVPSEKYTAT
+371 AAENVPSKKYTAT
-384 AGSQSIVYEYDTD
+384 AGSQSIVYEYDAD

-413 YSPTGVSGLTV
+413 YSPTSVSGLTV
-424 SGTAVSWNATDDA
+424 SGTIRS
-437 LYYLYPSTA
+437 YGS
-446 EDADIKAEWKNNTYA
+446 A
-461 SGAALYTG
+461 S
-469 TGETITATT
+469 E
-478 VDGKAMQAQSFR
+478 
-490 FERVTAGDYK
+490 
-500 LAIFKP
+500 
-506 GKYVPK
+506 
-512 IVSITVE
+512 SITVTLVPIGG
-519 STALDLGQLKLW
+519 SPLVKAVAGSSVTYSFTGVSAGNYTLKVEKKGHAPW
-531 LYGDVNYD
+531 TEEITVDSAAIAKDVTIYLYGDINGD
-539 GKVLANDATQIIR
+539 GFVKAND
-552 KANGVGSIFDT
+552 KAFLARYLAYWPGYE
-563 GDTLTKT
+563 TLP
-570 DRVTAADL
+570 VYPAVADL
-578 NEDGVIKTN
+578 NGDGFIKAN
-587 DAAQITRFANG
+587 DKTILARYLANWPG
-598 LGSAFNNFK
+598 YETLPKI

>member
-1 MKKQTK
+1 MKKQAK
-7 LLSLLISLALLRTIL
+7 LLSLLISLALLLTIL
-22 PSTVRAEGSQ
+22 PSTARAEGSQ
-32 EEPQPVVGEWEVFVT
+32 EEPQPVVGECEVFVT
-47 NPTVPEDDGYTEAEL
+47 NHTVPEDDGYTEAEL

-75 DNSSPFLAPRPVL
+75 DNSSPFLAPRPAL

-97 EVKPMVKQ
+97 EVKPMVKL

-118 SGTWTKP
+118 PGTWTKP

-211 EGGATYDPLTAD
+211 EGGATYDPFTAN

-230 KRAAEKATQVVAAN
+230 KRAAENATQVVAAN

-276 PYGDPWQII
+276 PYGDPWQLI
-285 YVFDNDSSTNVV
+285 YVFDNNPSTNVV

-316 SDLFC
+316 SDLLC

-330 GTNAGPH
+330 GTSAGPH
-337 MWNIVTVGGRNYL
+337 MWNIVTFGSRNYL

-371 AAENVPSEKYTAT
+371 AAENEPSKKYTAT
-384 AGSQSIVYEYDTD
+384 AGSQSIVYEYDAD

-413 YSPTGVSGLTV
+413 YSPTSVSGLTV
-424 SGTAVSWNATDDA
+424 SGTIRS
-437 LYYLYPSTA
+437 YGS
-446 EDADIKAEWKNNTYA
+446 A
-461 SGAALYTG
+461 S
-469 TGETITATT
+469 E
-478 VDGKAMQAQSFR
+478 
-490 FERVTAGDYK
+490 
-500 LAIFKP
+500 
-506 GKYVPK
+506 
-512 IVSITVE
+512 SITVTLVPIGGSPLVKSVTGSSVNYSFTGVSAGNYTLKVEKKGHAPWTE
-519 STALDLGQLKLW
+519 SITVSNQNIYGKDVTVYLW
-531 LYGDVNYD
+531 GDVNRD
-539 GKVLANDATQIIR
+539 GKVNSTDALWVRQSSAGGRTLDNYQRTLANVNADNKVNSTDALWIRQIS
-552 KANGVGSIFDT
+552 AGS
-563 GDTLTKT
+563 
-570 DRVTAADL
+570 RVL
-578 NEDGVIKTN
+578 NY
-587 DAAQITRFANG
+587 
-598 LGSAFNNFK
+598 

>member
-7 LLSLLISLALLRTIL
+7 LLSLLISLALLLTIL

-32 EEPQPVVGEWEVFVT
+32 EEPEPVVGECEVFVT
-47 NPTVPEDDGYTEAEL
+47 NHTVPEDDGYTEAEL

-75 DNSSPFLAPRPVL
+75 DNSSPFLAPRPAL

-97 EVKPMVKQ
+97 EVKPMVKL

-118 SGTWTKP
+118 PGTWTKP

-147 AIEAAFNLDAL
+147 AIEAAFNLDVL

-211 EGGATYDPLTAD
+211 EDGATYDPLTAD
-223 TAKTSAA
+223 TAKTSTA
-230 KRAAEKATQVVAAN
+230 KRAAENATQVVAAN
-244 TAKSDH
+244 TAKSDY

-257 DYIKDAV
+257 DYIKAAV

-271 NNNAT
+271 NTNAT
-276 PYGDPWQII
+276 PYGDPWQLI
-285 YVFDNDSSTNVV
+285 YVFDGDKNTNVV

-305 KHLCD
+305 KYLCD

-330 GTNAGPH
+330 GTSAGPH

-350 VDVTNCDADTVG
+350 VDVTNCDTGTVG

-384 AGSQSIVYEYDTD
+384 AGSQSIVYEYDAK

-408 LEEMP
+408 LEEVP
-413 YSPTGVSGLTV
+413 YSPTSVSGLTV
-424 SGTAVSWNATDDA
+424 SGTIRSYGSASENITVTLVPIGGSPLVKSVTGSSVTYSFTGVSAGN
-437 LYYLYPSTA
+437 
-446 EDADIKAEWKNNTYA
+446 
-461 SGAALYTG
+461 YTLKVEKKG
-469 TGETITATT
+469 HAPWTE
-478 VDGKAMQAQSFR
+478 
-490 FERVTAGDYK
+490 
-500 LAIFKP
+500 
-506 GKYVPK
+506 
-512 IVSITVE
+512 SITV
-519 STALDLGQLKLW
+519 SNQNIYGKDVTVYLW
-531 LYGDVNYD
+531 GDVNRD
-539 GKVLANDATQIIR
+539 GD
-552 KANGVGSIFDT
+552 
-563 GDTLTKT
+563 
-570 DRVTAADL
+570 VTAADAQEIQRKAAGL
-578 NEDGVIKTN
+578 SSVFSTDPNTAYCISRADVNN
-587 DAAQITRFANG
+587 DNKITAADAQEIQRKAAG
-598 LGSAFNNFK
+598 LSSTIDSLP

>member
-7 LLSLLISLALLRTIL
+7 LLSLLISLALLLTIL
-22 PSTVRAEGSQ
+22 PLTVRAEGSQ
-32 EEPQPVVGEWEVFVT
+32 EEPQPVVGECEVFVP
-47 NPTVPEDDGYTEAEL
+47 NHTVPEDDGYTEEEL

-75 DNSSPFLAPRPVL
+75 DNSSPFLAPRPAL

-118 SGTWTKP
+118 PGTWTKP

-132 GEVISADALTAEASA
+132 GEVISADTLTAEASA

-230 KRAAEKATQVVAAN
+230 KRAAENATHVVAAN

-264 SYNNEAA
+264 SYNKEAA
-271 NNNAT
+271 NNSAT

-285 YVFDNDSSTNVV
+285 YVFDNNPSTNVV

-310 LSSFSE
+310 LTSFSE

-330 GTNAGPH
+330 GTSAGTH

-350 VDVTNCDADTVG
+350 VDVTNCDVDTVG
-362 APDKLFLCG
+362 VPDKLFLCG
-371 AAENVPSEKYTAT
+371 AAENVPGKKYTAT
-384 AGSQSIVYEYDTD
+384 AGSQSIVYEYDAD

-413 YSPTGVSGLTV
+413 YSPTSVSGLTV
-424 SGTAVSWNATDDA
+424 SGTIRS
-437 LYYLYPSTA
+437 YGS
-446 EDADIKAEWKNNTYA
+446 A
-461 SGAALYTG
+461 S
-469 TGETITATT
+469 E
-478 VDGKAMQAQSFR
+478 
-490 FERVTAGDYK
+490 
-500 LAIFKP
+500 
-506 GKYVPK
+506 
-512 IVSITVE
+512 SITVTLIPIGGSPLVKSVSGSSVDYSFTGVSAGNYTLKVEKKGHAPWTE
-519 STALDLGQLKLW
+519 SITVSNQNIYGKDVTVYLW
-531 LYGDVNYD
+531 GDVNRD
-539 GKVLANDATQIIR
+539 GD
-552 KANGVGSIFDT
+552 
-563 GDTLTKT
+563 
-570 DRVTAADL
+570 VTAADAQEIQRKAAGL
-578 NEDGVIKTN
+578 SSVFSTDPNTAYCISRADVNN
-587 DAAQITRFANG
+587 DNRITAADAQEIQRKAAG
-598 LGSAFNNFK
+598 LSSTIDSLP

>member
-7 LLSLLISLALLRTIL
+7 LLSLLISLALLLTIL
-22 PSTVRAEGSQ
+22 PSTVRAEGLQ
-32 EEPQPVVGEWEVFVT
+32 EEPQPVVGECEVFVT
-47 NPTVPEDDGYTEAEL
+47 NHTVPEDDGYTEAEL

-75 DNSSPFLAPRPVL
+75 DNSSPFLAPRPAL

-97 EVKPMVKQ
+97 EVKPMVKL

-118 SGTWTKP
+118 PGTWTKP

-132 GEVISADALTAEASA
+132 GEVISAGKLTTEASA

-230 KRAAEKATQVVAAN
+230 KRAAENATQVVAAN
-244 TAKSDH
+244 TTKSDH

-285 YVFDNDSSTNVV
+285 YVFDNDPSTNVV

-330 GTNAGPH
+330 GTSAGPH
-337 MWNIVTVGGRNYL
+337 MWNIVTIGGRNYL

-362 APDKLFLCG
+362 VPDKLFLCG

-384 AGSQSIVYEYDTD
+384 AGSQSIVYEYDAD

-413 YSPTGVSGLTV
+413 YSPTSISGLTV
-424 SGTAVSWNATDDA
+424 SGTIRS
-437 LYYLYPSTA
+437 YGS
-446 EDADIKAEWKNNTYA
+446 A
-461 SGAALYTG
+461 S
-469 TGETITATT
+469 E
-478 VDGKAMQAQSFR
+478 
-490 FERVTAGDYK
+490 
-500 LAIFKP
+500 
-506 GKYVPK
+506 
-512 IVSITVE
+512 SITVTLVPIGGSPLVKSVSGSSMDYSFTGVSAGNYTLKVEKKGHAPWTE
-519 STALDLGQLKLW
+519 SITVSNQNIYGKDVTVYLW
-531 LYGDVNYD
+531 GDVNRD
-539 GKVLANDATQIIR
+539 GD
-552 KANGVGSIFDT
+552 
-563 GDTLTKT
+563 
-570 DRVTAADL
+570 VTAADAQEIQRKAAGL
-578 NEDGVIKTN
+578 SSVFSTDPNTAYCISRADVNN
-587 DAAQITRFANG
+587 DNRITAADAQEIQRKAAG
-598 LGSAFNNFK
+598 LSSTIDSLP

>member
-7 LLSLLISLALLRTIL
+7 LLSLLISLALLLTIL

-32 EEPQPVVGEWEVFVT
+32 EEPQPVVGECEVFVT
-47 NPTVPEDDGYTEAEL
+47 NHTVPEDDGYTEAEL

-75 DNSSPFLAPRPVL
+75 DNSSPFLAPRPAL

-118 SGTWTKP
+118 PCTWTKT

-147 AIEAAFNLDAL
+147 AIDAAFNLDAL

-180 MSYGVSLSG
+180 MSYRISLSG

-230 KRAAEKATQVVAAN
+230 KRAAENATQVVAAN
-244 TAKSDH
+244 TTKSDH

-276 PYGDPWQII
+276 PYGDPWQLI
-285 YVFDNDSSTNVV
+285 YVFDNNPSTNVV

-316 SDLFC
+316 SDLLC

-330 GTNAGPH
+330 GTSAGPH
-337 MWNIVTVGGRNYL
+337 MWNIVTFGSRNYL

-371 AAENVPSEKYTAT
+371 AAENEPSKKYTAT

-424 SGTAVSWNATDDA
+424 SGTIRS
-437 LYYLYPSTA
+437 YGS
-446 EDADIKAEWKNNTYA
+446 A
-461 SGAALYTG
+461 S
-469 TGETITATT
+469 E
-478 VDGKAMQAQSFR
+478 
-490 FERVTAGDYK
+490 
-500 LAIFKP
+500 
-506 GKYVPK
+506 
-512 IVSITVE
+512 SITVTLVPIGGSPLVKSVTGSSVTYSFTGVSAGNYTLKVEKKGHAPWTE
-519 STALDLGQLKLW
+519 SITVSNQNIYGKDVTVYLW
-531 LYGDVNYD
+531 GDVNRD
-539 GKVLANDATQIIR
+539 GY
-552 KANGVGSIFDT
+552 
-563 GDTLTKT
+563 
-570 DRVTAADL
+570 VTAADAQEIQRKAAGL
-578 NEDGVIKTN
+578 SSVFSTDPNTAYCISRADVNN
-587 DAAQITRFANG
+587 DNRITAADAQEIQRKAAG
-598 LGSAFNNFK
+598 LSSTIDSLP

>member
-7 LLSLLISLALLRTIL
+7 LLSLLISLALLLTIL

-32 EEPQPVVGEWEVFVT
+32 EEPQPVVGECEVFVT
-47 NPTVPEDDGYTEAEL
+47 NHTVPEDDGYTEAEL

-75 DNSSPFLAPRPVL
+75 DNSSPFLAPRPTL

-97 EVKPMVKQ
+97 EVKPMVKL

-112 STIFEI
+112 STIFELP
-118 SGTWTKP
+118 GTWTKP

-211 EGGATYDPLTAD
+211 EGGATYDPFTAD

-230 KRAAEKATQVVAAN
+230 KRAAENATQVVAAN

-285 YVFDNDSSTNVV
+285 YVFDNNHLTNVV

-330 GTNAGPH
+330 GTSAGPH
-337 MWNIVTVGGRNYL
+337 MWNIVTIGGRNYL
-350 VDVTNCDADTVG
+350 VDATNCDADTVG

-371 AAENVPSEKYTAT
+371 AAENAPSTKYTAT
-384 AGSQSIVYEYDTD
+384 AGNQSIVYEYDAD

-408 LEEMP
+408 LEKMP
-413 YSPTGVSGLTV
+413 YSPTSVSGLTV
-424 SGTAVSWNATDDA
+424 SGTIRS
-437 LYYLYPSTA
+437 YGS
-446 EDADIKAEWKNNTYA
+446 A
-461 SGAALYTG
+461 S
-469 TGETITATT
+469 E
-478 VDGKAMQAQSFR
+478 
-490 FERVTAGDYK
+490 
-500 LAIFKP
+500 
-506 GKYVPK
+506 
-512 IVSITVE
+512 SITVTLVPIGGSPLVKAVAGSSVTYSFTGVSAGNYTLKVEKKGHAPWTE
-519 STALDLGQLKLW
+519 SITVSNQNIYGKDVTVYLW
-531 LYGDVNYD
+531 GDVNRD
-539 GKVLANDATQIIR
+539 GD
-552 KANGVGSIFDT
+552 
-563 GDTLTKT
+563 
-570 DRVTAADL
+570 VTAADAQ
-578 NEDGVIKTN
+578 EIQRKAAGVSSVFSTDPNTAYCISRADVNN
-587 DAAQITRFANG
+587 DNRITAADAQEIQRKAAG
-598 LGSAFNNFK
+598 LSSTIDSLP

>member
-7 LLSLLISLALLRTIL
+7 LLSLLISLALLLTIL

-32 EEPQPVVGEWEVFVT
+32 EEPQPVVGECEVFVT
-47 NPTVPEDDGYTEAEL
+47 NHTVPEDDGYTEAEL

-75 DNSSPFLAPRPVL
+75 DNSSPFLAPRPAL

-97 EVKPMVKQ
+97 EVKPMVKL

-118 SGTWTKP
+118 PGTWTKP

-230 KRAAEKATQVVAAN
+230 KRAAENATQVVAAN

-285 YVFDNDSSTNVV
+285 YVFDNNPLTNVV

-305 KHLCD
+305 KHLCN

-330 GTNAGPH
+330 GTSAGPH

-362 APDKLFLCG
+362 APDELFLCG
-371 AAENVPSEKYTAT
+371 AAENVPSKKYTAT
-384 AGSQSIVYEYDTD
+384 AGSQSIVYEYDAD

-413 YSPTGVSGLTV
+413 YSPTSVSGLTV
-424 SGTAVSWNATDDA
+424 SGTAVSWNDKDNAE
-437 LYYLYPSTA
+437 YYLYPTTMS
-446 EDADIKAEWKNNTYA
+446 DADIRAQWKTGGTV
-461 SGAALYTG
+461 SDYTHIG
-469 TGETITATT
+469 TKDTISSMT
-478 VDGKAMQAQSFR
+478 VDGKAMQSQIFSFDS
-490 FERVTAGDYK
+490 VPAGDYK
-500 LAIFKP
+500 LVIFKP
-506 GKYVPK
+506 EKYVPK
-512 IVSITVE
+512 IVEITVE

-539 GKVLANDATQIIR
+539 GKVKAGDATQILKYTSYKR
-552 KANGVGSIFDT
+552 TFSEEEM
-563 GDTLTKT
+563 L
-570 DRVTAADL
+570 AADV
-578 NEDGVIKTN
+578 NNDGKIKAG
-587 DAAQITRFANG
+587 DATQILKYTSYKA
-598 LGSAFNNFK
+598 SAFDNIP

>member
-7 LLSLLISLALLRTIL
+7 LLSLLISLALLLTIL

-32 EEPQPVVGEWEVFVT
+32 EEPEPVVGECEVFVT
-47 NPTVPEDDGYTEAEL
+47 NHTVPEDDGYTEAEL

-75 DNSSPFLAPRPVL
+75 DNSSPFLAPRPAL

-118 SGTWTKP
+118 PGTWTKP

-132 GEVISADALTAEASA
+132 GAVISAGTLTAEASA

-211 EGGATYDPLTAD
+211 EDGATYDPLTAD
-223 TAKTSAA
+223 TAKTSTA
-230 KRAAEKATQVVAAN
+230 KRAAENATQVVAAN

-285 YVFDNDSSTNVV
+285 YVFDKNPFTNVV

-330 GTNAGPH
+330 GTSAGPH

-362 APDKLFLCG
+362 APDELFLCG
-371 AAENVPSEKYTAT
+371 AAENVPSKKYTAT
-384 AGSQSIVYEYDTD
+384 AGSQSIVYEYDAD

-413 YSPTGVSGLTV
+413 YSPTSVSGLTV
-424 SGTAVSWNATDDA
+424 SGTIRS
-437 LYYLYPSTA
+437 YGS
-446 EDADIKAEWKNNTYA
+446 A
-461 SGAALYTG
+461 S
-469 TGETITATT
+469 E
-478 VDGKAMQAQSFR
+478 
-490 FERVTAGDYK
+490 
-500 LAIFKP
+500 
-506 GKYVPK
+506 
-512 IVSITVE
+512 SITVTLVPIGGSPLVKSVTGSSVTYSFTGVSAGNYTLKVEKKGHAPWTE
-519 STALDLGQLKLW
+519 SITVSNQNIYGKDVTVYLW
-531 LYGDVNYD
+531 GDVNRD
-539 GKVLANDATQIIR
+539 GD
-552 KANGVGSIFDT
+552 
-563 GDTLTKT
+563 
-570 DRVTAADL
+570 VTAADAQEIQRKAAGL
-578 NEDGVIKTN
+578 SSVFSTDPNTAYCISRADVNN
-587 DAAQITRFANG
+587 DNRITAADAQEIQRKAAG
-598 LGSAFNNFK
+598 LSSTIDSLP